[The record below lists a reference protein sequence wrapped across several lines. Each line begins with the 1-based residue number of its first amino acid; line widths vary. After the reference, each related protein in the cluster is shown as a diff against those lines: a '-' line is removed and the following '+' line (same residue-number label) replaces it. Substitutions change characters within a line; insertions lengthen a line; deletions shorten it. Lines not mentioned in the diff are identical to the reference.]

1 MSDASLLSAARTW
14 DDPAEPIEATNA
26 RIHDGVPL
34 ERLADR
40 ADTYVRS
47 IFDQFGRI
55 NVRATRRIMEIGSGT
70 GFIMEGVERYLGAR
84 GVAPDS
90 IAGLD
95 IAPNMLAKAKS
106 RIGDRRPFEFMLYD
120 GLTIPVANDSVDL
133 VYSVAALQHVP
144 KLYVY
149 NLFLQIARILKPD
162 GFAVMHFLSVRHIP
176 EQVRAEPWAVEIRRQ
191 LNNETGHWHHF
202 YAAEELQ
209 YVLRY
214 GSGFQYVD
222 VRDGDSLWVCVSKSP

>member
-1 MSDASLLSAARTW
+1 MSNASLRSAARTW
-14 DDPAEPIEATNA
+14 DDPIESLEATNA

-34 ERLADR
+34 ERLAER

-47 IFDQFGRI
+47 IFDQFPRI
-55 NVRATRRIMEIGSGT
+55 NVQATRRIMEIGSGT
-70 GFIMEGVERYLGAR
+70 GFIMEGVDRYLRAR
-84 GVAPDS
+84 RVKADS

-95 IAPNMLAKAKS
+95 IAPNMLAKAKA
-106 RIGDRRPFEFMLYD
+106 RIGDRRPFEFILYD
-120 GLTIPVANDSVDL
+120 GLEIPVASESVDL

-149 NLFLQIARILKPD
+149 NLFLQIARILKPG
-162 GFAVMHFLSVRHIP
+162 GFAVMHFLAFRHIP
-176 EQVRAEPWAVEIRRQ
+176 EQIRAEPWAVEIRRQ
-191 LNNETGHWHHF
+191 INNETGHWHHF

-222 VRDGDSLWVCVSKSP
+222 VRDGDSLWACVSKSP